1 MRLSS
6 GKKAT
11 QKLAATPHLFG
22 EDRHPSEG
30 TFIIAPMVSSER
42 RKFVPFDLANS
53 EDVIAS
59 NLVSIIP
66 NASSYILGIISST
79 AHLDWMRLVGSRLE
93 NRYRYS
99 GTIVYNTFPFPDVND
114 KQKQNIETLAEEIL
128 LARADNIGKTLAELY
143 DPDKMPKDLKL
154 AHENLDDAVDK
165 LYRPQGFKTTEER
178 LAHLLSRYEKLV
190 EAEKTSKP
198 KEKN

>member
-1 MRLSS
+1 MI
-6 GKKAT
+6 
-11 QKLAATPHLFG
+11 PN
-22 EDRHPSEG
+22 G
-30 TFIIAPMVSSER
+30 TLYDFAI
-42 RKFVPFDLANS
+42 LT
-53 EDVIAS
+53 
-59 NLVSIIP
+59 SIIH
-66 NASSYILGIISST
+66 N
-79 AHLDWMRLVGSRLE
+79 DWMRLTAGRLE
-93 NRYRYS
+93 SRYRYTS
-99 GTIVYNTFPFPDVND
+99 TIVYNTFPFPDVND
-114 KQKQNIETLAEEIL
+114 KQKQNIENLAEEVL

-143 DPDKMPKDLKL
+143 DPDKMPKDLKQ